1 MAGCKEIAS
10 VASQTGLTEEKVKV
24 WIGNRRAKDRHA
36 GVCGPKKVAYTYGPN
51 AYSYFC
57 GTIPRG
63 DLSKQMYFK
72 LCASEWKKLSE
83 EDRAQFKIQA
93 EKVRQ
98 DPNKGCDRKL
108 LYKKHMSIIN
118 KSCDILQSSGFHV
131 SGFSLDAENPD
142 VPVLFGTQKGMK
154 WLASKNAE
162 IVTNILGDLFFI
174 SHLTTVLEIQS
185 N

>member
-118 KSCDILQSSGFHV
+118 KSVSVISYSLQV
-131 SGFSLDAENPD
+131 SML
-142 VPVLFGTQKGMK
+142 V
-154 WLASKNAE
+154 ASAWMLK
-162 IVTNILGDLFFI
+162 TLMYQYY
-174 SHLTTVLEIQS
+174 LEHKKE
-185 N
+185 